1 MQFNGDNC
9 AALIGSV
16 GTDSEALNSIRIT
29 GCFNSCNIIA
39 QFSPLGGVP
48 EGGGGHAA
56 GLVGYV
62 NADTCIL
69 ERCFNTGDISV
80 VSGVVHPLVG
90 HSRSTTRRI
99 YTNCYN
105 AGVLTGNQVEV
116 ESAYTTFYNDYHVNP
131 VCEGAT
137 KVATRYFIGP
147 ETLVREYMGDDFW
160 LYEDGLYP
168 RPRWTDTLA
177 IRMDAILACTPRL
190 AIDSLPLPDTMT
202 VDNFHDLNNLRN
214 IVNGNY
220 MVIYK
225 DYLLPHYVQDIVF
238 SLTND
243 INLTDITSNWI
254 SIGTKRFAGTFLGN
268 NHTLARLSST
278 RPVVGLFGTLTGKVY
293 DLNITVETIVG
304 ADTAGAVCAILNG
317 GRIENCSV
325 KKYNNTSDNLYGVTV
340 GGIAG
345 VSLTANDSII
355 GCFNYVD
362 VMGIQCIG
370 GIIAKDG
377 NVKNSANLG
386 DITGNADC
394 PYIGSISGCNT
405 NVTNSL
411 NTGIVTAQPGNALV
425 DNYVGGLVGLIQN
438 PECRIQNC
446 YNAGIVNGEN
456 RKYVGGICGAIDSS
470 ITNNQSPITIQCC
483 YVSNTVRSSGMHVG
497 SIVGGIIN
505 SPSSVTK
512 CCYDKQM
519 SLVGGIDDS
528 DQSGVAE
535 GVLTTTMMGTGGDV
549 NFYNTIWGENATT
562 NTWYYSSHYYPQL
575 QDVRNI
581 DSTLSKASAMRA
593 KLDVQETYSTVSHQ
607 FTLNYADGGNWQR
620 VGGSNC
626 VSLGSPSNNLITATI
641 PSTNNH
647 PAQGFITLG
656 FKGAGTNDP
665 VYRKVQ
671 LWVNLTEENPIII
684 KDSLQLTRFRTII
697 NQGSGYYN
705 SATQTFLT
713 STPSNSSAS
722 QYIRITDGGRNLY
735 FKLTTDVDLAF
746 HGTTSSGSSY
756 NVLDLWTS
764 IGTKNRP
771 FLGHFDGGNHTV
783 ENFIV
788 PGSDNQGFFG
798 YIYGGTVKNLTI
810 AGAITNHNSTG
821 NHRGILCGYLNSG
834 TIRNCFITQVIGS
847 NYHSPSRI
855 SAVTGHNLGFICG
868 TNHYGR
874 IVRCQTDMTQIEN
887 ATYTHGSCFGGICGY
902 NDFGTID
909 SCRSHL
915 GVAYGITIDTLG
927 GIVGYN
933 HNGILVADT
942 SYNNSYNKSIMSYVG
957 CIAGYSNGTQSEIRS
972 CYVDEQSRVP
982 SHGNYIGGVVGKMDN
997 GIIDGCEHLGT
1008 IIAEGNYIGG
1018 IAGLCVKGSRI
1029 NGCFNAGTVCETK
1042 SDDYVG
1048 GIVGSL
1054 TDSSN
1059 VSACFNSGLVMG
1071 RYFVGGLIGHLSEA
1085 CHFTDCYHTGIVKG
1099 ISQVGGIVGS
1109 QLDPTVAS
1117 GYGYSAGWVEGSSM
1131 VGAVCGYT
1139 SDTTM
1144 FHNLHYDKQMCSYKG
1159 VNEEDVTGVTAHSTS
1174 EMMGV
1179 TFANDRPWMYGEGMY
1194 PRLSNISDTDAS
1206 KVSAMALQIGD
1217 IYNLSYNSNTSY
1229 TLPSYT
1235 PVTGTNFKWSKV
1247 KSSDKAATL
1256 SGTTLTP
1263 SGMRDFMR
1271 IKATKSI
1278 FSNGENHTIPLRAVQ
1293 LSFGI
1298 SEQQPLVVNSVGFPL
1313 LRLYIKDGQTF
1324 YYSNGSFYSSN
1335 QLLTDAT
1342 PIPADADGFYF
1353 RLNTDVNYIDYSW
1366 LPIGTEEHPFR
1377 GYLDGGGHAVHVSF
1391 INTSEDLD
1399 FWGLFGYLQGRVKNL
1414 FLYDVS
1420 ISADDH
1426 VGALAGFCNGT
1437 VSHCSTLSSCSST
1450 PVVQGQNA
1458 VGGLIGKAFFSQI
1471 FDCYNG
1477 SNVRGNQSV
1486 GGIVGLIDNGELITE
1501 NYLGAVKQSF
1511 NYGMISATD
1520 ADSRVGGM
1528 VGSIENGKW
1537 MIENCYNTGAI
1548 HGKTNVAGI
1557 MGAMYNAQCTMNNCY
1572 NAGYVSGNTLTD
1584 PFVNI
1589 IQNSSFNIHH
1599 CYFDKQLCPLKD
1611 EHLQDADG
1619 PTARL
1624 TAEMIGDSLKDY
1636 LGEVYWT
1643 YNNNEY
1649 PRLKIHD
1656 TTTASIISVKPIY
1669 LPGHMTVNNI
1679 VADFTADTTAG
1690 VKWYRYGTGAA
1701 LNEPNP
1707 DTANGSFTLN
1717 NCGEDS
1723 LMVVLTDGDVCAR
1736 RVVPL
1741 NVAAANIKVDTILA
1755 CSAYTWKPTN
1765 DHTEILDEPGFY
1777 SYSPEG
1783 EDCNSTKA
1791 IELFF
1796 STPLET
1802 TIDKQDACMDSYW
1815 SKYGHNIGFLK
1826 ASVIGGGF
1834 SAEHTVTE
1842 YTYEW
1847 SRANGTIDNESFI
1860 DGHPDS
1866 LRYLSSDTYYLTTT
1880 DVNAPLCQTHD
1891 TILVDE
1897 YSFNYLATKWGN
1909 CVDADDGWI
1918 ELVIRQF
1925 EFNRDGSPYKIEY
1938 WDSNHVSKGV
1948 HWIQALNPPDES
1960 GVPKGYDTLSNL
1972 ANGLYYMTIT
1982 DSLGCYQDKQ
1992 IKVNDPINP
2001 KMTLR
2006 AKGFKKVYDGIP
2018 VSLNSINVVE
2028 YDDNWK
2034 VPERAEYYV
2043 TSDQWRQL
2051 ALRIGDSLIVSLL
2064 KPDTMIKDVDSVRN
2078 KIVGWSIKD
2087 AETGKDKTCLYHF
2100 YPIDSCIVIVPAT
2113 LTLFTGSA
2121 TKEYDGTELTYYN
2134 WNVQGLQNG
2143 EHVWCTYPTGSQTD
2157 VGSSE
2162 NICEI
2167 DWGNPGPWSENIAQ
2181 QKNYTVINHFGTL
2194 TVTPNT
2200 QPVTITAGSST
2211 KTYDGTPL
2219 INGTIS
2225 YSGLPNGFYV
2235 EATTSGSQTDVGTS
2249 QNVVNSYVIK
2259 NANGEDKTAYFT
2271 NVTTVSGTLTVEKAD
2286 LFITTPSATKP
2297 YDGTALTAA
2306 FDPSTGAGSI
2316 SGLASNESITVTT
2329 TGIQTDVGESDNT
2342 YTIDWGTTNPD
2353 NYEVSD
2359 NLGTLTVNSN
2369 STQITLTAA
2378 SDSKPYDGTPL
2389 TNSSVTVNVDGNLP
2403 TGFTVEA
2410 TANGSQTN
2418 VGASDNEVT
2427 SYAVLNAEGEDKTT
2441 SFSNITTVKGTLT
2454 VTANTTTVTL
2464 TAASD
2469 TKTYDGMP
2477 LTNSTVTVVG
2487 LPAGFT
2493 VEATAS
2499 GSQTDAGTGANVVN
2513 DGYIIRNAAGED
2525 KTADF
2530 AEVTK
2535 VAGTLTV
2542 NPKPATIT
2550 AHDAN
2555 KTYGEADPTF
2565 TATVTGAVNG
2575 ETIAY
2580 TLSRTT
2586 GENVGTYE
2594 ITVIPGDNP
2603 NYQLTSYNAEFT
2615 IQARQITVSVQNRT
2629 VTYNGS
2635 VQSGNTIYT
2644 FSNLLAG
2651 HTATITYS
2659 PSHGTEVDTY
2669 NNGTYDNASLSVMN
2683 GNDNVTNNY
2692 SLTAAT
2698 IGILTIEPATDPSI
2712 LTVRANSSTNN
2723 VYDGTVKSAAGF
2735 ETLVFVVNGETY
2747 TVSGLTTSDPSSA
2760 NVGTLVNK
2768 ITGTAVVKDAQD
2780 NIVTSQFTV
2789 NTVNGTL
2796 DIAPR
2801 PITVKADN
2809 KTKVYDNNTATDP
2822 ELTATVTG
2830 AIVGDVINYTVSR
2843 VAGQT
2848 VGEYAI
2854 SVVAGENP
2862 NYTIATT
2869 SGIFAITKRD
2879 ATVIADNLGKTYG
2892 SADPTLTATVTGTV
2906 GTETL
2911 NYTLFR
2917 DAGNTVGT
2925 YPITVALGEN
2935 PNYQVTATNGTFT
2948 ISRAAL
2954 TVEAEDKEKTF
2965 GEEDPE
2971 LTATVIGLKYD
2982 DDEDVVSYTLS
2993 RTPGENVGT
3002 YTITPAG
3009 DAVQGNYNVTYVPGT
3024 LTISSSDVV
3033 VVQIAGHHDTAVYNG
3048 VEHTVSGYDVISI
3061 SNPLY
3066 TEADFTYSGTSS
3078 ASGTDVGTTYMGLN
3092 ADQFINTNAN
3102 FAHVNFNV
3110 MEDGWQTVTKATATV
3125 TANDLSKTYG
3135 EADPELTAT
3144 VEDVVEGDT
3153 LNFTLVRVEGENVGT
3168 YSITVDLGTNPNY
3181 EVIRGNG
3188 VFTIEKKA
3196 VTVVAN
3202 NNSKIYGSAD
3212 PELTA
3217 SVTGTLGSDVINY
3230 TLSRV
3235 AGEIVGTYPIT
3246 VTPGTNPNYEVNP
3259 VSGTFTINKKPAKVV
3274 ADNKSKAYG
3283 NADPV
3288 LTATVSGTVGSDALN
3303 YTLSREA
3310 GENVGPY
3317 PITVTLGENPN
3328 YQVTPTSGTLTITP
3342 VSAMVMADNKE
3353 KVYGAEDPELT
3364 ATIAGLKNG
3373 DPESVITYSI
3383 SREDGEDVGT
3393 YAITPVGV
3401 AKQGN
3406 YQVFYLPGELII
3418 VEVSHPCVGVTYQGH
3433 DYDAVRIGSQCWFT
3447 EDLRVPVGDHH
3458 YYKDDPAYFEKFG
3471 YLYSWFTAVGVNE
3484 GDIDTLPPTLTADD
3498 GTPYVQGIC
3507 PAGWAVPSMAD
3518 IAELDHFVGSA
3529 SLLKDPSTDYW
3540 LSGFE
3545 GATDGTGFNAR
3556 GCGWYNAAQERYEDL
3571 RTGYH
3576 FWAADAQPG
3585 AITIYSACTA
3595 YYCDTIILTD
3605 PNQKNDRKSVRC
3617 IRKVEL

>member
-1 MQFNGDNC
+1 M
-9 AALIGSV
+9 
-16 GTDSEALNSIRIT
+16 
-29 GCFNSCNIIA
+29 
-39 QFSPLGGVP
+39 
-48 EGGGGHAA
+48 
-56 GLVGYV
+56 
-62 NADTCIL
+62 
-69 ERCFNTGDISV
+69 
-80 VSGVVHPLVG
+80 
-90 HSRSTTRRI
+90 
-99 YTNCYN
+99 
-105 AGVLTGNQVEV
+105 
-116 ESAYTTFYNDYHVNP
+116 
-131 VCEGAT
+131 
-137 KVATRYFIGP
+137 
-147 ETLVREYMGDDFW
+147 
-160 LYEDGLYP
+160 
-168 RPRWTDTLA
+168 
-177 IRMDAILACTPRL
+177 
-190 AIDSLPLPDTMT
+190 
-202 VDNFHDLNNLRN
+202 
-214 IVNGNY
+214 
-220 MVIYK
+220 
-225 DYLLPHYVQDIVF
+225 
-238 SLTND
+238 
-243 INLTDITSNWI
+243 
-254 SIGTKRFAGTFLGN
+254 
-268 NHTLARLSST
+268 
-278 RPVVGLFGTLTGKVY
+278 
-293 DLNITVETIVG
+293 
-304 ADTAGAVCAILNG
+304 
-317 GRIENCSV
+317 
-325 KKYNNTSDNLYGVTV
+325 
-340 GGIAG
+340 
-345 VSLTANDSII
+345 
-355 GCFNYVD
+355 
-362 VMGIQCIG
+362 
-370 GIIAKDG
+370 
-377 NVKNSANLG
+377 
-386 DITGNADC
+386 
-394 PYIGSISGCNT
+394 
-405 NVTNSL
+405 
-411 NTGIVTAQPGNALV
+411 
-425 DNYVGGLVGLIQN
+425 
-438 PECRIQNC
+438 
-446 YNAGIVNGEN
+446 
-456 RKYVGGICGAIDSS
+456 
-470 ITNNQSPITIQCC
+470 
-483 YVSNTVRSSGMHVG
+483 
-497 SIVGGIIN
+497 
-505 SPSSVTK
+505 
-512 CCYDKQM
+512 
-519 SLVGGIDDS
+519 
-528 DQSGVAE
+528 
-535 GVLTTTMMGTGGDV
+535 
-549 NFYNTIWGENATT
+549 
-562 NTWYYSSHYYPQL
+562 
-575 QDVRNI
+575 
-581 DSTLSKASAMRA
+581 
-593 KLDVQETYSTVSHQ
+593 
-607 FTLNYADGGNWQR
+607 
-620 VGGSNC
+620 
-626 VSLGSPSNNLITATI
+626 
-641 PSTNNH
+641 
-647 PAQGFITLG
+647 
-656 FKGAGTNDP
+656 
-665 VYRKVQ
+665 
-671 LWVNLTEENPIII
+671 
-684 KDSLQLTRFRTII
+684 
-697 NQGSGYYN
+697 
-705 SATQTFLT
+705 
-713 STPSNSSAS
+713 
-722 QYIRITDGGRNLY
+722 
-735 FKLTTDVDLAF
+735 
-746 HGTTSSGSSY
+746 
-756 NVLDLWTS
+756 
-764 IGTKNRP
+764 
-771 FLGHFDGGNHTV
+771 
-783 ENFIV
+783 
-788 PGSDNQGFFG
+788 
-798 YIYGGTVKNLTI
+798 
-810 AGAITNHNSTG
+810 
-821 NHRGILCGYLNSG
+821 
-834 TIRNCFITQVIGS
+834 
-847 NYHSPSRI
+847 
-855 SAVTGHNLGFICG
+855 
-868 TNHYGR
+868 
-874 IVRCQTDMTQIEN
+874 
-887 ATYTHGSCFGGICGY
+887 
-902 NDFGTID
+902 
-909 SCRSHL
+909 
-915 GVAYGITIDTLG
+915 
-927 GIVGYN
+927 
-933 HNGILVADT
+933 
-942 SYNNSYNKSIMSYVG
+942 
-957 CIAGYSNGTQSEIRS
+957 
-972 CYVDEQSRVP
+972 
-982 SHGNYIGGVVGKMDN
+982 
-997 GIIDGCEHLGT
+997 
-1008 IIAEGNYIGG
+1008 
-1018 IAGLCVKGSRI
+1018 
-1029 NGCFNAGTVCETK
+1029 
-1042 SDDYVG
+1042 
-1048 GIVGSL
+1048 
-1054 TDSSN
+1054 
-1059 VSACFNSGLVMG
+1059 
-1071 RYFVGGLIGHLSEA
+1071 
-1085 CHFTDCYHTGIVKG
+1085 
-1099 ISQVGGIVGS
+1099 
-1109 QLDPTVAS
+1109 
-1117 GYGYSAGWVEGSSM
+1117 
-1131 VGAVCGYT
+1131 
-1139 SDTTM
+1139 
-1144 FHNLHYDKQMCSYKG
+1144 
-1159 VNEEDVTGVTAHSTS
+1159 
-1174 EMMGV
+1174 
-1179 TFANDRPWMYGEGMY
+1179 
-1194 PRLSNISDTDAS
+1194 
-1206 KVSAMALQIGD
+1206 
-1217 IYNLSYNSNTSY
+1217 
-1229 TLPSYT
+1229 
-1235 PVTGTNFKWSKV
+1235 
-1247 KSSDKAATL
+1247 
-1256 SGTTLTP
+1256 
-1263 SGMRDFMR
+1263 
-1271 IKATKSI
+1271 
-1278 FSNGENHTIPLRAVQ
+1278 
-1293 LSFGI
+1293 
-1298 SEQQPLVVNSVGFPL
+1298 
-1313 LRLYIKDGQTF
+1313 
-1324 YYSNGSFYSSN
+1324 
-1335 QLLTDAT
+1335 
-1342 PIPADADGFYF
+1342 
-1353 RLNTDVNYIDYSW
+1353 
-1366 LPIGTEEHPFR
+1366 
-1377 GYLDGGGHAVHVSF
+1377 
-1391 INTSEDLD
+1391 
-1399 FWGLFGYLQGRVKNL
+1399 
-1414 FLYDVS
+1414 
-1420 ISADDH
+1420 
-1426 VGALAGFCNGT
+1426 
-1437 VSHCSTLSSCSST
+1437 
-1450 PVVQGQNA
+1450 
-1458 VGGLIGKAFFSQI
+1458 
-1471 FDCYNG
+1471 
-1477 SNVRGNQSV
+1477 
-1486 GGIVGLIDNGELITE
+1486 
-1501 NYLGAVKQSF
+1501 
-1511 NYGMISATD
+1511 
-1520 ADSRVGGM
+1520 
-1528 VGSIENGKW
+1528 
-1537 MIENCYNTGAI
+1537 
-1548 HGKTNVAGI
+1548 
-1557 MGAMYNAQCTMNNCY
+1557 
-1572 NAGYVSGNTLTD
+1572 
-1584 PFVNI
+1584 
-1589 IQNSSFNIHH
+1589 
-1599 CYFDKQLCPLKD
+1599 
-1611 EHLQDADG
+1611 
-1619 PTARL
+1619 
-1624 TAEMIGDSLKDY
+1624 
-1636 LGEVYWT
+1636 
-1643 YNNNEY
+1643 
-1649 PRLKIHD
+1649 
-1656 TTTASIISVKPIY
+1656 KPIY
-1669 LPGHMTVNNI
+1669 LTGRMLVNSI
-1679 VADFTADTTAG
+1679 VADFKGDTTAG
-1690 VKWYRYGTGAA
+1690 VKWYRYGTGTA

-1707 DTANGSFTLN
+1707 DTANGSFALN
-1717 NCGEDS
+1717 NCGDDS
-1723 LMVVLTDGDVCAR
+1723 LMVVLTDSNVCAR

-1783 EDCNSTKA
+1783 EDCDSTKA
-1791 IELFF
+1791 IELSF

-1802 TIDKQDACMDSYW
+1802 TIAKQDACMDSYW

-1860 DGHPDS
+1860 AGHPDS

-1880 DVNAPLCQTHD
+1880 DINAPLCQAHD

-1925 EFNRDGSPYKIEY
+1925 EFNRDGSPYSIMY
-1938 WDSNHVSKGV
+1938 WDSNRTFIAEHT
-1948 HWIQALNPPDES
+1948 IPALNPPDES
-1960 GVPKGYDTLSNL
+1960 GVPKGYDTLFNL

-1982 DSLGCYQDKQ
+1982 DRLGCYQDKQ

-2006 AKGFKKVYDGIP
+2006 ANGFKKVYDGTP
-2018 VSLNSINVVE
+2018 VSLNDINRINVVE

-2051 ALRIGDSLIVSLL
+2051 ALRIGDSLIVSLSN
-2064 KPDTMIKDVDSVRN
+2064 PDMMIKDVDSVRN
-2078 KIVGWSIKD
+2078 IIDGWSIKD

-2235 EATTSGSQTDVGTS
+2235 EATTSGSQTDVGTIE
-2249 QNVVNSYVIK
+2249 NVVTSYVIK
-2259 NANGEDKTAYFT
+2259 NANGETKTEYFT
-2271 NVTTVSGTLTVEKAD
+2271 NVTTVAGTLTVEKAD

-2306 FDPSTGAGSI
+2306 FDPSTEAGSI

-2329 TGIQTDVGESDNT
+2329 TGSQTEVGESANT
-2342 YTIDWGTTNPD
+2342 YIIDWGTTNPD
-2353 NYEVSD
+2353 NYEISD

-2477 LTNSTVTVVG
+2477 LTNSTVTVAG

-2586 GENVGTYE
+2586 GKNVGTYE

-2692 SLTAAT
+2692 SLTTAT

-2830 AIVGDVINYTVSR
+2830 AIVGDVINCTVSR
-2843 VAGQT
+2843 VVGQT

-2862 NYTIATT
+2862 NYTVATT

-2925 YPITVALGEN
+2925 YPITVTLGEN

-2993 RTPGENVGT
+2993 RTPGENIGT

-3235 AGEIVGTYPIT
+3235 AGEVVGTYPIT

-3433 DYDAVRIGSQCWFT
+3433 DYDAVRIGSQCWLT
-3447 EDLRVPVGDHH
+3447 EDLRVSVGDHH

-3518 IAELDHFVGSA
+3518 IAELDHFVGTT

-3540 LSGFE
+3540 LPGFE

-3556 GCGWYNAAQERYEDL
+3556 GCGWYNAAQGRYEDL
-3571 RTGYH
+3571 KTGYH

-3585 AITIYSACTA
+3585 TITIYSACTA

>member
-1 MQFNGDNC
+1 M
-9 AALIGSV
+9 
-16 GTDSEALNSIRIT
+16 
-29 GCFNSCNIIA
+29 
-39 QFSPLGGVP
+39 
-48 EGGGGHAA
+48 
-56 GLVGYV
+56 
-62 NADTCIL
+62 
-69 ERCFNTGDISV
+69 
-80 VSGVVHPLVG
+80 
-90 HSRSTTRRI
+90 
-99 YTNCYN
+99 
-105 AGVLTGNQVEV
+105 
-116 ESAYTTFYNDYHVNP
+116 
-131 VCEGAT
+131 
-137 KVATRYFIGP
+137 
-147 ETLVREYMGDDFW
+147 
-160 LYEDGLYP
+160 
-168 RPRWTDTLA
+168 
-177 IRMDAILACTPRL
+177 
-190 AIDSLPLPDTMT
+190 
-202 VDNFHDLNNLRN
+202 
-214 IVNGNY
+214 
-220 MVIYK
+220 
-225 DYLLPHYVQDIVF
+225 
-238 SLTND
+238 
-243 INLTDITSNWI
+243 
-254 SIGTKRFAGTFLGN
+254 
-268 NHTLARLSST
+268 
-278 RPVVGLFGTLTGKVY
+278 
-293 DLNITVETIVG
+293 
-304 ADTAGAVCAILNG
+304 
-317 GRIENCSV
+317 
-325 KKYNNTSDNLYGVTV
+325 
-340 GGIAG
+340 
-345 VSLTANDSII
+345 
-355 GCFNYVD
+355 
-362 VMGIQCIG
+362 
-370 GIIAKDG
+370 
-377 NVKNSANLG
+377 
-386 DITGNADC
+386 
-394 PYIGSISGCNT
+394 
-405 NVTNSL
+405 
-411 NTGIVTAQPGNALV
+411 
-425 DNYVGGLVGLIQN
+425 
-438 PECRIQNC
+438 
-446 YNAGIVNGEN
+446 
-456 RKYVGGICGAIDSS
+456 
-470 ITNNQSPITIQCC
+470 
-483 YVSNTVRSSGMHVG
+483 
-497 SIVGGIIN
+497 
-505 SPSSVTK
+505 
-512 CCYDKQM
+512 
-519 SLVGGIDDS
+519 
-528 DQSGVAE
+528 
-535 GVLTTTMMGTGGDV
+535 
-549 NFYNTIWGENATT
+549 
-562 NTWYYSSHYYPQL
+562 
-575 QDVRNI
+575 
-581 DSTLSKASAMRA
+581 
-593 KLDVQETYSTVSHQ
+593 
-607 FTLNYADGGNWQR
+607 
-620 VGGSNC
+620 
-626 VSLGSPSNNLITATI
+626 
-641 PSTNNH
+641 
-647 PAQGFITLG
+647 
-656 FKGAGTNDP
+656 
-665 VYRKVQ
+665 
-671 LWVNLTEENPIII
+671 
-684 KDSLQLTRFRTII
+684 
-697 NQGSGYYN
+697 
-705 SATQTFLT
+705 
-713 STPSNSSAS
+713 
-722 QYIRITDGGRNLY
+722 
-735 FKLTTDVDLAF
+735 
-746 HGTTSSGSSY
+746 
-756 NVLDLWTS
+756 
-764 IGTKNRP
+764 
-771 FLGHFDGGNHTV
+771 
-783 ENFIV
+783 
-788 PGSDNQGFFG
+788 
-798 YIYGGTVKNLTI
+798 
-810 AGAITNHNSTG
+810 
-821 NHRGILCGYLNSG
+821 
-834 TIRNCFITQVIGS
+834 
-847 NYHSPSRI
+847 
-855 SAVTGHNLGFICG
+855 
-868 TNHYGR
+868 
-874 IVRCQTDMTQIEN
+874 
-887 ATYTHGSCFGGICGY
+887 
-902 NDFGTID
+902 
-909 SCRSHL
+909 
-915 GVAYGITIDTLG
+915 
-927 GIVGYN
+927 
-933 HNGILVADT
+933 
-942 SYNNSYNKSIMSYVG
+942 
-957 CIAGYSNGTQSEIRS
+957 
-972 CYVDEQSRVP
+972 
-982 SHGNYIGGVVGKMDN
+982 
-997 GIIDGCEHLGT
+997 
-1008 IIAEGNYIGG
+1008 
-1018 IAGLCVKGSRI
+1018 
-1029 NGCFNAGTVCETK
+1029 
-1042 SDDYVG
+1042 
-1048 GIVGSL
+1048 
-1054 TDSSN
+1054 
-1059 VSACFNSGLVMG
+1059 
-1071 RYFVGGLIGHLSEA
+1071 
-1085 CHFTDCYHTGIVKG
+1085 
-1099 ISQVGGIVGS
+1099 
-1109 QLDPTVAS
+1109 
-1117 GYGYSAGWVEGSSM
+1117 
-1131 VGAVCGYT
+1131 
-1139 SDTTM
+1139 
-1144 FHNLHYDKQMCSYKG
+1144 
-1159 VNEEDVTGVTAHSTS
+1159 
-1174 EMMGV
+1174 
-1179 TFANDRPWMYGEGMY
+1179 
-1194 PRLSNISDTDAS
+1194 
-1206 KVSAMALQIGD
+1206 
-1217 IYNLSYNSNTSY
+1217 
-1229 TLPSYT
+1229 
-1235 PVTGTNFKWSKV
+1235 
-1247 KSSDKAATL
+1247 
-1256 SGTTLTP
+1256 
-1263 SGMRDFMR
+1263 
-1271 IKATKSI
+1271 
-1278 FSNGENHTIPLRAVQ
+1278 
-1293 LSFGI
+1293 
-1298 SEQQPLVVNSVGFPL
+1298 
-1313 LRLYIKDGQTF
+1313 
-1324 YYSNGSFYSSN
+1324 
-1335 QLLTDAT
+1335 
-1342 PIPADADGFYF
+1342 
-1353 RLNTDVNYIDYSW
+1353 
-1366 LPIGTEEHPFR
+1366 
-1377 GYLDGGGHAVHVSF
+1377 
-1391 INTSEDLD
+1391 
-1399 FWGLFGYLQGRVKNL
+1399 
-1414 FLYDVS
+1414 
-1420 ISADDH
+1420 
-1426 VGALAGFCNGT
+1426 
-1437 VSHCSTLSSCSST
+1437 
-1450 PVVQGQNA
+1450 
-1458 VGGLIGKAFFSQI
+1458 
-1471 FDCYNG
+1471 
-1477 SNVRGNQSV
+1477 
-1486 GGIVGLIDNGELITE
+1486 
-1501 NYLGAVKQSF
+1501 
-1511 NYGMISATD
+1511 
-1520 ADSRVGGM
+1520 
-1528 VGSIENGKW
+1528 
-1537 MIENCYNTGAI
+1537 
-1548 HGKTNVAGI
+1548 
-1557 MGAMYNAQCTMNNCY
+1557 
-1572 NAGYVSGNTLTD
+1572 
-1584 PFVNI
+1584 
-1589 IQNSSFNIHH
+1589 
-1599 CYFDKQLCPLKD
+1599 
-1611 EHLQDADG
+1611 
-1619 PTARL
+1619 
-1624 TAEMIGDSLKDY
+1624 
-1636 LGEVYWT
+1636 
-1643 YNNNEY
+1643 
-1649 PRLKIHD
+1649 
-1656 TTTASIISVKPIY
+1656 KPIY
-1669 LPGHMTVNNI
+1669 LTGRMLVNSI
-1679 VADFTADTTAG
+1679 VADFKGDTTAG
-1690 VKWYRYGTGAA
+1690 VKWYRYGTGTA
-1701 LNEPNP
+1701 LNTP
-1707 DTANGSFTLN
+1707 DPETTNGEFTLFT
-1717 NCGEDS
+1717 CGEDS
-1723 LMVVLTDGDVCAR
+1723 LMVVLTDSNVCVR

-1783 EDCNSTKA
+1783 EDCDSTKA
-1791 IELFF
+1791 IELSF

-1802 TIDKQDACMDSYW
+1802 TIAKQDACMDSYW

-1826 ASVIGGGF
+1826 VSVIGGGF
-1834 SAEHTVTE
+1834 SEEHTVTE

-1860 DGHPDS
+1860 AGHPDS

-1880 DVNAPLCQTHD
+1880 DVNAPLCQAHD

-1925 EFNRDGSPYKIEY
+1925 EFNRDGSPYSIMC
-1938 WDSNHVSKGV
+1938 WDSNHRL
-1948 HWIQALNPPDES
+1948 IADDTIPALNPPDES
-1960 GVPKGYDTLSNL
+1960 GVPKGYDTLFNL
-1972 ANGLYYMTIT
+1972 ANGLYYITIT
-1982 DSLGCYQDKQ
+1982 DRLGCYQDKQ

-2051 ALRIGDSLIVSLL
+2051 ALRIGDSLIVSLS

-2078 KIVGWSIKD
+2078 IIDGWSIKD

-2121 TKEYDGTELTYYN
+2121 TKEYDGTELTSYD

-2143 EHVWCTYPTGSQTD
+2143 EHVWCMPSASLTD
-2157 VGSSE
+2157 VDTIE
-2162 NICEI
+2162 NSCYI

-2235 EATTSGSQTDVGTS
+2235 EATTSGSQTDVGTIE
-2249 QNVVNSYVIK
+2249 NVVTSYVIK
-2259 NANGEDKTAYFT
+2259 NANGETKTEYFT
-2271 NVTTVSGTLTVEKAD
+2271 NVTTVAGTLTVEKAD

-2306 FDPSTGAGSI
+2306 FDPSTEAGSI

-2329 TGIQTDVGESDNT
+2329 TGSQTEVGESANT
-2342 YTIDWGTTNPD
+2342 YIIDWGTTNPD
-2353 NYEVSD
+2353 NYEISD

-2477 LTNSTVTVVG
+2477 LTNSTVTVAG

-2586 GENVGTYE
+2586 GKNVGTYE

-2692 SLTAAT
+2692 SLTTAT

-2830 AIVGDVINYTVSR
+2830 AIVGDVINCTVSR
-2843 VAGQT
+2843 VVGQT

-2862 NYTIATT
+2862 NYTVATT

-2925 YPITVALGEN
+2925 YPITVTLGEN

-2993 RTPGENVGT
+2993 RTPGENIGT

-3235 AGEIVGTYPIT
+3235 AGEVVGTYPIT

-3353 KVYGAEDPELT
+3353 KVYGADDPELT

-3373 DPESVITYSI
+3373 DPESVITYTITRDS
-3383 SREDGEDVGT
+3383 GEVVGT

-3433 DYDAVRIGSQCWFT
+3433 DYEAVQIGSQCWLT

-3571 RTGYH
+3571 KTGYH

-3585 AITIYSACTA
+3585 TITIYSACTA